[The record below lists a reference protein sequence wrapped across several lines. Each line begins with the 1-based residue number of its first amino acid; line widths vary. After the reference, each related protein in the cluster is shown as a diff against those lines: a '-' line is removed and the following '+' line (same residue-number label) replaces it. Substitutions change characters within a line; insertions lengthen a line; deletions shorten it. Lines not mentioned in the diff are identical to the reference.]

1 MIQFIE
7 SELEIL
13 RQQLNEMWTIV
24 YNQMDRAT
32 ESVLTLDR
40 ELAAQ
45 VVLRERR
52 VNAFELKIDRDVEEL
67 IELYSPVGV
76 DLRFSLAVLRI
87 NNNLERLGDFAENLA
102 KFVSKSKMPAVPAEL
117 VKDLRIGEMARTVLQ
132 MLELANRA
140 FEEESVEYA
149 AQVIEKDNILDEINA
164 AVTTVIS
171 AYILENKDDVPF
183 AIGLNNVMRK
193 LERAG
198 DHITNIAEDIVFI
211 VDAKVLKHTEKKVE
225 K

>member
-1 MIQFIE
+1 M
-7 SELEIL
+7 
-13 RQQLNEMWTIV
+13 
-24 YNQMDRAT
+24 
-32 ESVLTLDR
+32 
-40 ELAAQ
+40 
-45 VVLRERR
+45 
-52 VNAFELKIDRDVEEL
+52 
-67 IELYSPVGV
+67 
-76 DLRFSLAVLRI
+76 
-87 NNNLERLGDFAENLA
+87 GDFAENLA
-102 KFVSKSKMPAVPAEL
+102 KFVSKCKIPAVPADL
-117 VKDLRIGEMARTVLQ
+117 VENLRIGEMARTVLQ

-171 AYILENKDDVPF
+171 TYIIENKDDVAF

-211 VDAKVLKHTEKKVE
+211 VDAKVLKHTSKEAEK
-225 K
+225 

>member
-76 DLRFSLAVLRI
+76 DLRFALAVLRI

-102 KFVSKSKMPAVPAEL
+102 KFVSKCKIPAVPADL
-117 VKDLRIGEMARTVLQ
+117 VESLRIGEMARTVLQ

-164 AVTTVIS
+164 AVTSVIS
-171 AYILENKDDVPF
+171 TYIIENKDDVAF

-211 VDAKVLKHTEKKVE
+211 VDAKVLKHTSKEAEK
-225 K
+225 

>member
-24 YNQMDRAT
+24 YNQMERAT

-76 DLRFSLAVLRI
+76 DLRFALAVLRI

-102 KFVSKSKMPAVPAEL
+102 KFVSKCKIPAVPADL
-117 VKDLRIGEMARTVLQ
+117 VENLRIGEMARTVLQ

-171 AYILENKDDVPF
+171 TYIIENKDDVAF

-211 VDAKVLKHTEKKVE
+211 VDAKVLKHTSKEGEK
-225 K
+225 

>member
-24 YNQMDRAT
+24 YNQMERAT

-52 VNAFELKIDRDVEEL
+52 VNAFELKLDRDVEEL

-76 DLRFSLAVLRI
+76 DLRFALAVLRI

-102 KFVSKSKMPAVPAEL
+102 KFVSKCKIPAVPADL
-117 VKDLRIGEMARTVLQ
+117 VENLRIGEMARTVLQ

-171 AYILENKDDVPF
+171 TYIIENKDDVAF

-211 VDAKVLKHTEKKVE
+211 VDAKVLKHTSKEVE

>member
-24 YNQMDRAT
+24 YNQMERAT

-52 VNAFELKIDRDVEEL
+52 VNAFELKLDRDVEEL

-76 DLRFSLAVLRI
+76 DLRFGISS
-87 NNNLERLGDFAENLA
+87 FAH
-102 KFVSKSKMPAVPAEL
+102 
-117 VKDLRIGEMARTVLQ
+117 Q
-132 MLELANRA
+132 
-140 FEEESVEYA
+140 
-149 AQVIEKDNILDEINA
+149 
-164 AVTTVIS
+164 
-171 AYILENKDDVPF
+171 
-183 AIGLNNVMRK
+183 
-193 LERAG
+193 
-198 DHITNIAEDIVFI
+198 
-211 VDAKVLKHTEKKVE
+211 
-225 K
+225 